1 VCAKIHTHKKNNIL
15 NTVRK
20 SSYYQH
26 IGKQKSSSIC
36 LNIVGLELIPFIPT
50 VQYSPTAQR
59 TTSNFG
65 CTFCGLVCQT
75 TDITGPHST
84 WYLLLHLQHISLYCF
99 INYHSTIG
107 LNTPLQNKC
116 FDNFRKVT
124 PKINVK
130 LLWHLTI
137 IDPSEIS

>member
-1 VCAKIHTHKKNNIL
+1 MQKFKLIKNNIL
-15 NTVRK
+15 STVRY

-26 IGKQKSSSIC
+26 IGEQKSSSIC
-36 LNIVGLELIPFIPT
+36 LNIVGLELIPFTTII
-50 VQYSPTAQR
+50 QYSPTAQR
-59 TTSNFG
+59 TTSKRG
-65 CTFCGLVCQT
+65 CVFFDLACQT
-75 TDITGPHST
+75 ADLPSPHST

-107 LNTPLQNKC
+107 LNTPLQYKC

-130 LLWHLTI
+130 LLWDLTI